1 MRDQFIINR
10 EEVERATEGS
20 QGSML
25 RRLPSSYLRRI
36 GRCLY
41 IYERHGSRQ
50 RDSETLRVGKR
61 GGWGWQCCQYGRVTH
76 THTHRHTHRQT
87 HTHTHTHTC
96 THTAQEWKRMQNA
109 PRDGDSHVRHQA
121 ALLPGWQRGPHIRA
135 DLLRTNRRAEPR
147 TLCSNCCTLN
157 VLWPGR
163 ASVLCISHRS
173 SGACSHLLTDMAHS
187 FSICSTVIQPAFYSK
202 GKHPR

>member
-1 MRDQFIINR
+1 MNVMDHDR
-10 EEVERATEGS
+10 ETVRRSEWGREGGGV
-20 QGSML
+20 GSVVNMA
-25 RRLPSSYLRRI
+25 
-36 GRCLY
+36 
-41 IYERHGSRQ
+41 GS
-50 RDSETLRVGKR
+50 
-61 GGWGWQCCQYGRVTH
+61 
-76 THTHRHTHRQT
+76 
-87 HTHTHTHTC
+87 HTHTHTC